1 MDELA
6 CPTIWTYG
14 LVLQLCS
21 SCHMDVTHELYRE
34 YARIINTY
42 MHGTDKSD
50 ECLECMGVA
59 STVCMKGMKHV
70 LSAAVWAVKLF
81 CFGPRP
87 PPSTLVGVA
96 VG

>member
-1 MDELA
+1 
-6 CPTIWTYG
+6 
-14 LVLQLCS
+14 
-21 SCHMDVTHELYRE
+21 MDVTHELYRE

-50 ECLECMGVA
+50 ECLLCMGVA

-81 CFGPRP
+81 CFG
-87 PPSTLVGVA
+87 
-96 VG
+96 